1 LSLSVLPARAAYV
14 HWPFCQQKCAY
25 CDFVS
30 WSSRPGEQAVYTQLL
45 KHEMETVGTWSR
57 QHGLTVP
64 LASVFFGGGT
74 PSLADPADLAAILD
88 LLRLQFGLDPEAE
101 ITLEANPG
109 TLRPGQLADLRQA
122 GFNRISFGLQA
133 AQDHLLQTLGRIHTY
148 AEFVT
153 SVRDARDAGF
163 DRISADLMLGLPGQT
178 LTDALETVERVL
190 ALGIDHVSYYSL
202 IIEPGTPFAD
212 FYLDHP
218 DQLPDED
225 LERTIYHAVRDRL
238 AAAGLPSYEISNA
251 ARPGQECRHNL
262 VYWRGE
268 PYYGFG
274 VAAHSYLA
282 GTRRGN
288 TTDWRTYASAWGGA
302 GEDAQVRDSAGADEA
317 GRTQSRAGVRE
328 GQGEAGVGQSA
339 AELRQ
344 QAEWPFLALE
354 SSEVIDSAEARK
366 EFFLLGLRLT
376 QGVTWAD
383 YQARFGADDDAR
395 DRFAAEFRRLLGR
408 GLIEIDDL
416 GVRLTPLGL
425 DLANQAFSEF
435 V

>member
-1 LSLSVLPARAAYV
+1 MAAYV
-14 HWPFCQQKCAY
+14 
-25 CDFVS
+25 
-30 WSSRPGEQAVYTQLL
+30 QLL
-45 KHEMETVGTWSR
+45 KHEIEAVGAWSR
-57 QHGLTVP
+57 QHSLTVP

-88 LLRLQFGLDPEAE
+88 LLRMQFGLDPDAE

-109 TLRPGQLADLRQA
+109 TLRPGQLTDLRKA

-133 AQDHLLQTLGRIHTY
+133 AQDHLLRTLGRIHSY
-148 AEFVT
+148 AEFVS
-153 SVRDARDAGF
+153 SVHDARAAGF
-163 DRISADLMLGLPGQT
+163 ERISVDLMLGLPGQT
-178 LTDALETVERVL
+178 LADALESVERVL
-190 ALGIDHVSYYSL
+190 ALGITHVSYYSL
-202 IIEPGTPFAD
+202 IIEPGTPFAEL
-212 FYLDHP
+212 YLDHP
-218 DQLPDED
+218 ELLPDED

-238 AAAGLPSYEISNA
+238 AAAGLLSYEISNA

-262 VYWRGE
+262 VYWRGQ

-288 TTDWRTYASAWGGA
+288 TTDWRTYVSAWSGA
-302 GEDAQVRDSAGADEA
+302 GEEARVRDSAGAGEA
-317 GRTQSRAGVRE
+317 GAGQ
-328 GQGEAGVGQSA
+328 GQGEGEAGAGVGHVSLGERKDA
-339 AELRQ
+339 N
-344 QAEWPFLALE
+344 WPFLALE
-354 SSEVIDSAEARK
+354 SSEEIDPDEARK

-376 QGVTWAD
+376 QGVAWAD
-383 YQARFGADDDAR
+383 YQARFGLDDDAR
-395 DRFAAEFRRLLGR
+395 DRFAVEFRRLLSR

-416 GVRLTPLGL
+416 GLRLTPLGL

>member
-1 LSLSVLPARAAYV
+1 MAAYV
-14 HWPFCQQKCAY
+14 
-25 CDFVS
+25 
-30 WSSRPGEQAVYTQLL
+30 QLL
-45 KHEMETVGTWSR
+45 KHEIEAVGAWSR
-57 QHGLTVP
+57 QHSLTVP

-88 LLRLQFGLDPEAE
+88 LLRMQFGLDPDAE

-109 TLRPGQLADLRQA
+109 TLRPGQLTDLRKA

-133 AQDHLLQTLGRIHTY
+133 AQDHLLRTLGRIHSY
-148 AEFVT
+148 AEFVS
-153 SVRDARDAGF
+153 SVHDARAAGF
-163 DRISADLMLGLPGQT
+163 ERISVDLMLGLPGQT
-178 LTDALETVERVL
+178 LADALESVERVL
-190 ALGIDHVSYYSL
+190 SLGITHVSYYSL
-202 IIEPGTPFAD
+202 IIEPGTPFAEL
-212 FYLDHP
+212 YLDHP
-218 DQLPDED
+218 ELLPDED
-225 LERTIYHAVRDRL
+225 LERTIYHAVCDRL

-262 VYWRGE
+262 VYWRGQ

-288 TTDWRTYASAWGGA
+288 TTDWRTYVSAWSGA
-302 GEDAQVRDSAGADEA
+302 GEEARVRDSAGADEA
-317 GRTQSRAGVRE
+317 GAVQGQARGQVRGE
-328 GQGEAGVGQSA
+328 GEVGAGQSA
-339 AELRQ
+339 VELRQ

-383 YQARFGADDDAR
+383 YQVRFGADDDAR

>member
-1 LSLSVLPARAAYV
+1 MNLRALPAQLSRDQLTPRAAYV

-25 CDFVS
+25 CDFIS
-30 WSSRPGEQAVYTQLL
+30 WPGRTGEQTAYTQLL
-45 KHEMETVGTWSR
+45 KHEIEAIGTWSR
-57 QHGLTVP
+57 LHGLTVP

-88 LLRLQFGLDPEAE
+88 LLQVQFGLEPDAE

-109 TLRPGQLADLRQA
+109 TLRPGQLADLRTA

-133 AQDHLLQTLGRIHTY
+133 AQNELLQTLGRIHTY
-148 AEFVT
+148 DDFVT
-153 SVRDARDAGF
+153 SVRDARAAGF
-163 DRISADLMLGLPGQT
+163 DRISVDLMLGLPGQT
-178 LTDALETVERVL
+178 LADALESVERVL
-190 ALGIDHVSYYSL
+190 ALGIDHISYYSL

-212 FYLDHP
+212 RYLDHP
-218 DQLPDED
+218 EQLPDED
-225 LERTIYHAVRDRL
+225 LERAIYHAVRDRL

-251 ARPGQECRHNL
+251 ARPGQECHHNL

-268 PYYGFG
+268 SYYGFG

-282 GTRRGN
+282 GVRRGN
-288 TTDWRTYASAWGGA
+288 TTDWRTYATAWSGA
-302 GEDAQVRDSAGADEA
+302 EESVHVRETAGADEA
-317 GRTQSRAGVRE
+317 GRTQSRPGLRE
-328 GQGEAGVGQSA
+328 EIQ
-339 AELRQ
+339 
-344 QAEWPFLALE
+344 WPFLALE
-354 SSEVIDSAEARK
+354 SSELIDSAEARK

-376 QGVTWAD
+376 QGAFWDD
-383 YQARFGADDDAR
+383 YQARFGANDDAR
-395 DRFAAEFRRLLGR
+395 ERFAAEFRRLLDR

>member
-1 LSLSVLPARAAYV
+1 MSLSFRPDPSASCGLPGHTPAAADHSPARAAYV

-25 CDFVS
+25 CDFIS
-30 WSSRPGEQAVYTQLL
+30 WPGRSRNDMGTYVELL
-45 KHEMETVGTWSR
+45 KREIEAVGTWSR
-57 QHGLTVP
+57 LHGLTVP

-74 PSLADPADLAAILD
+74 PSLADPADLAAILE
-88 LLRLQFGLDPEAE
+88 LLRAQFGLEPDAE

-109 TLRPGQLADLRQA
+109 TLRPGQLDVLRAA

-133 AQDHLLQTLGRIHTY
+133 TQDSLLQTLGRIHSY
-148 AEFVT
+148 ADFLT
-153 SVRDARDAGF
+153 SVRDARAAGF

-178 LTDALETVERVL
+178 LADALESVERVL

-202 IIEPGTPFAD
+202 IIEPGTPFAER
-212 FYLDHP
+212 YLDRP
-218 DQLPDED
+218 DLLPDED
-225 LERTIYHAVRDRL
+225 LERTIYHAVRNRL
-238 AAAGLPSYEISNA
+238 ADAGLLSYEISNA

-268 PYYGFG
+268 LYYGFG

-282 GTRRGN
+282 GIRRGN
-288 TTDWRTYASAWGGA
+288 TDDWRTYSSVWG
-302 GEDAQVRDSAGADEA
+302 EA
-317 GRTQSRAGVRE
+317 GGTQSRPGVRE
-328 GQGEAGVGQSA
+328 GAQ
-339 AELRQ
+339 
-344 QAEWPFLALE
+344 WPFLALE
-354 SSEVIDSAEARK
+354 SFEVIDPAEARK
-366 EFFLLGLRLT
+366 ECFLLGLRLT
-376 QGVTWAD
+376 QGVAWAD
-383 YQARFGADDDAR
+383 YQTRFGVDDDAR
-395 DRFAAEFRRLLGR
+395 KRFAAEFHRLLDR

>member
-1 LSLSVLPARAAYV
+1 LNLNPAPVRAAYI

-30 WSSRPGEQAVYTQLL
+30 WPGRPGQQAAYSQLL
-45 KHEMETVGTWSR
+45 QHEIEAVGAWSR

-64 LASVFFGGGT
+64 LASVFIGGGT
-74 PSLADPADLAAILD
+74 PSLADPADLAALLD
-88 LLRLQFGLDPEAE
+88 RLRLQFGLEPEAE
-101 ITLEANPG
+101 ISLEANPG
-109 TLRPGQLADLRQA
+109 TLRPGQLADLRAA

-133 AQDHLLQTLGRIHTY
+133 AQDALLQTLGRIHTY
-148 AEFVT
+148 ADFVT
-153 SVRDARDAGF
+153 SVQDARAAGF
-163 DRISADLMLGLPGQT
+163 ERISADLMLGLPGQT
-178 LTDALETVERVL
+178 LADALESVEPVL

-202 IIEPGTPFAD
+202 IIEPGTPFAGR
-212 FYLDHP
+212 YLNHP
-218 DQLPDED
+218 ELLPDED

-238 AAAGLPSYEISNA
+238 AAAGLSSYEISNA

-282 GTRRGN
+282 GVRRGN
-288 TTDWRTYASAWGGA
+288 TTDWQTYAAAWRQA
-302 GEDAQVRDSAGADEA
+302 RQAVRPEDA
-317 GRTQSRAGVRE
+317 
-328 GQGEAGVGQSA
+328 
-339 AELRQ
+339 
-344 QAEWPFLALE
+344 WPFLAVE
-354 SSEVIDSAEARK
+354 SSEAIDMNEAQK
-366 EFFLLGLRLT
+366 EYFLLGLRLAK
-376 QGVTWAD
+376 GVTWAG
-383 YQARFGADDDAR
+383 YRTRFGTAEDAR